1 MHHQTVVV
9 QFVLDMEFLTQV
21 SLYGK
26 FLSRTTRQ
34 LIGDVIARA
43 NTAFSATGTDPQ
55 RFASIHLGRSFSIV
69 DPLMFF
75 IWVSKS

>member
-55 RFASIHLGRSFSIV
+55 RMLPDDDWFLAAAKKNLHRLIEG
-69 DPLMFF
+69 
-75 IWVSKS
+75 